1 MDAESRPSTWGLNN
15 GPFEKGLLDPNH
27 FETGHFETG
36 HFETGHFETGHFE
49 TGHFETK
56 QAARAAVLKKL
67 RPRRSKA
74 VQAGAF
80 APLPEQAAS
89 GVPRA

>member
-15 GPFEKGLLDPNH
+15 GPFEKGLLDPN
-27 FETGHFETG
+27 
-36 HFETGHFETGHFE
+36 HFETGHFE